1 MEPRDFFILGKSSSG
16 KDTIFQKIKENNEL
30 DLKTVVGYTTRPM
43 RENEVDGEEY
53 FFVDRDRLEEL
64 KNEDKV
70 IESRDYN
77 TVHGIW
83 SYFTVDDGQID
94 LDQDNYLYIGT
105 LESYEQVRN
114 FYGEDKV
121 IPIYIEVEQGERLR
135 RAVLR
140 EIEQSEPKYE
150 ELCRRFLADEQDF
163 REEEINRLG
172 IEKKYMNEDLD
183 TCVDEIVKDIM
194 ENKES

>member
-1 MEPRDFFILGKSSSG
+1 MGKIFFILGKSSSG

-30 DLKTVVGYTTRPM
+30 GLKTVVGYTTRPM

-94 LDQDNYLYIGT
+94 LDQDDYLYIGT

-172 IEKKYMNEDLD
+172 IKKKYMNEDLD

-194 ENKES
+194 ANKES

>member
-1 MEPRDFFILGKSSSG
+1 MGKIFFILGKSSSG

-30 DLKTVVGYTTRPM
+30 GLKTVVGYTTRPM

-64 KNEDKV
+64 KNDDKV

-94 LDQDNYLYIGT
+94 LDQDDYLYIGT

-194 ENKES
+194 AKKKS